1 MKEWLDENPN
11 GSKDAFE
18 TYFKALTPDIKKKYK
33 DLALTAVCTLIHLC
47 LMSTLS

>member
-18 TYFKALTPDIKKKYK
+18 TYFKALTPEVKK
-33 DLALTAVCTLIHLC
+33 VCSDMILLPF
-47 LMSTLS
+47 LS